1 MRCGGTAAE
10 PANRDELPVVS
21 TGAAGGRLSRRVR
34 HYASSA
40 RCVCSRVSSTRETCM
55 LNAEPTMH
63 ALQNSKPACPNSP
76 CETYPHHA
84 FGIHLQKHHGK
95 TVMTLLPDCGS
106 VGVP

>member
-21 TGAAGGRLSRRVR
+21 TGAAGGCRSRRMR
-34 HYASSA
+34 RYASSA

-55 LNAEPTMH
+55 LIAEPTMH

-95 TVMTLLPDCGS
+95 AVMTLQLDLRQR
-106 VGVP
+106 GVP